1 MKITK
6 EAEKYTRNLDIRRA
20 GVENYISKE
29 QEKLEVSFL
38 ERIFRVLLVI
48 IAIVVGVGLG
58 GILINSIFK

>member
-1 MKITK
+1 MKVTK

-38 ERIFRVLLVI
+38 ERIFRGLLVI

-58 GILINSIFK
+58 GFLINLIFR

>member
-29 QEKLEVSFL
+29 QGKLEVSFL
-38 ERIFRVLLVI
+38 ERIFRGLLVI
-48 IAIVVGVGLG
+48 IGIVLAVGLA
-58 GILINSIFK
+58 GILINSIFR